1 MSGAGRVVF
10 GKIIKTQ
17 IEKPDGS
24 LRCRLLPFLLLH
36 FHLLHFHLHLHLHH
50 YHP

>member
-24 LRCRLLPFLLLH
+24 LRYHLH
-36 FHLLHFHLHLHLHH
+36 HLHLHLHLDH